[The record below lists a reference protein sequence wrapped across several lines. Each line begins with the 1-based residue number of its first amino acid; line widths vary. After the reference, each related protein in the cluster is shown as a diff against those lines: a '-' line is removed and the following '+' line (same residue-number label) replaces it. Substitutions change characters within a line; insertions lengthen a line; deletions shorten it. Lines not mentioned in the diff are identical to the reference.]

1 MENVTGQYKMTD
13 ITPDQIEKIFQ
24 KKVLVLEFH
33 VGMWSYKK
41 PSDKMIKITA
51 EKTGV
56 SADYLTGQV
65 LAADRKYFKPLE
77 RLVSDFR
84 TFVSEQTLINPES
97 ANFTLPVANYE
108 IIDNEI
114 RKFSIDF
121 EKLVGDIARQFEDI
135 KDEARRFL
143 NGNYEQTL
151 FDEKFYPPVEKLV
164 GDKIIH
170 RQGEQNVKHGKYY
183 FEYRFKP
190 YAVAGSLQA
199 DLVNESLQDL
209 KKIMQ
214 SETQEDF
221 KRVISDIWQRIFDA
235 TSKLKETMKKPDRQD
250 KDGAFQA
257 PIFRDSIIGN
267 IKELVNIIPSLNIF
281 EDPAIDQARSEL
293 IQELCQLD
301 PQELR
306 DNKEK
311 RQEAEQKAD
320 KILNK
325 LPGMFGN

>member
-1 MENVTGQYKMTD
+1 MENVTGQYKMSDISTD
-13 ITPDQIEKIFQ
+13 IIEKTFQ

-33 VGMWSYKK
+33 IGQWTYKK

-84 TFVSEQTLINPES
+84 SFVSEHTLINPES
-97 ANFTLPVANYE
+97 ANFTLPVVNYE

-114 RKFSIDF
+114 RKFSIEF
-121 EKLVGDIARQFEDI
+121 EKLVGDIARQFEEI

-151 FDEKFYPPVEKLV
+151 FDEKFYPPVEKLI
-164 GDKIIH
+164 GEKIIH
-170 RQGEQNVKHGKYY
+170 RQGESTVKHGKYY

-221 KRVISDIWQRIFDA
+221 KRVVSDIWNRIFDA
-235 TSKLKETMKKPDRQD
+235 TSRLKDAMKKPDRQD

-267 IKELVNIIPSLNIF
+267 IKDLVNIIPSLNIF
-281 EDPAIDQARSEL
+281 QDPAIDAARTEL
-293 IQELCQLD
+293 INELCQLD

-306 DNKEK
+306 DNKAKRLEVEK
-311 RQEAEQKAD
+311 TAD